1 VTAHDPQLHDKRL
14 AALLAGVSPDYRSA
28 APGLARLLSSL
39 MPAEAAPPL
48 PAIDMGQLLAEA
60 RAEAHAEGLAA
71 GEALGRAAAAAE
83 IAPLRAALASAAE
96 AARAATSI
104 DEAALRPLLVELI
117 AAVARTVLM
126 AELNGSRSVLAPLV
140 EAALAEV
147 GDGALPTLLAH
158 PDTLALLGPELPPGL
173 ATTPDATLPPAH
185 VVLSAP
191 DYRIEAGIEERL
203 ARVLKALA

>member
-1 VTAHDPQLHDKRL
+1 MTVHDPNLHDKRL
-14 AALLAGVSPDYRSA
+14 AALMAGVSPDYRAA

-39 MPAEAAPPL
+39 MPAEAPPPL
-48 PAIDMGQLLAEA
+48 PDIDMGQLLAEA
-60 RAEAHAEGLAA
+60 RAEGHAQGLAEG
-71 GEALGRAAAAAE
+71 EAQGRAAAAAE
-83 IAPLRAALASAAE
+83 LAPLRDALAKAAD
-96 AARAATSI
+96 AARAATAI

-126 AELNGSRSVLAPLV
+126 AELTGSRRVLAPLV

-147 GDGALPTLLAH
+147 GEGALPTLMAH

-173 ATTPDATLPPAH
+173 ATAPDATLPPAH
-185 VVLSAP
+185 VVLTAP

-203 ARVLKALA
+203 SRILKALA